1 MSYLGQMASFYSMT
15 PWVLAYSSISPILFF
30 LKKIIYFNW
39 RLITLQYCDGFCLT
53 YIQDPYA
60 GSYSRYIEFLKEP
73 LYCSPE
79 LLYHFTFTPAM
90 KVSSHFPIP
99 SSCLSFVDIFNDD
112 HSESPEVIS
121 YCSFN
126 LHFSNT

>member
-1 MSYLGQMASFYSMT
+1 MAFKLLPSLG
-15 PWVLAYSSISPILFF
+15 
-30 LKKIIYFNW
+30 
-39 RLITLQYCDGFCLT
+39 YCKDHCDEHQAVCNLLNHGFCLT